1 MIALS
6 RNDYKPNLCFFGNEK
21 AKNFKAGQSL
31 FPAPDLVVEVLSK
44 GTARN
49 DRGVKF
55 EDYQAHDVM
64 EYWLIHPTQKTVEQ
78 YRLTKNKTYELI
90 LKASE
95 GMIECK
101 AVKGFQIPIE
111 AIFDNSE
118 NMKAL
123 VKIING

>member
-1 MIALS
+1 MKQPF
-6 RNDYKPNLCFFGNEK
+6 N
-21 AKNFKAGQSL
+21 
-31 FPAPDLVVEVLSK
+31 
-44 GTARN
+44 
-49 DRGVKF
+49 
-55 EDYQAHDVM
+55 VM
-64 EYWLIHPTQKTVEQ
+64 EYWLIHPTKKTVEQ

-111 AIFDNSE
+111 AIFDDSE